1 VPCEVEIPGPHDPD
15 PEPTDAGLLA
25 RVRGG
30 ERDAFAAL
38 VRRHAGVARRTA
50 VLLGAGEEADDVVQE
65 AFVKA
70 YRALGGFREGADFRP
85 WLLRIV
91 ANETR
96 NSQRARRRRTA
107 REGSPAAVP
116 DGLLPGAGSATDP
129 QERAVAADRRAAL
142 WLRLHALPEPQRRVL
157 VCRFL
162 LDLDEAQTA
171 TVLGVARGT
180 VKSRTSRGLG
190 RLREL
195 LAQAAPHGDPAT
207 EGAGRG

>member
-1 VPCEVEIPGPHDPD
+1 MEIPGPHDPD
-15 PEPTDAGLLA
+15 PEPTEAGLLA

-38 VRRHAGVARRTA
+38 VRRHAAGARRTA

-96 NSQRARRRRTA
+96 NAQRARRRRTA
-107 REGSPAAVP
+107 REGSPTAQP
-116 DGLLPGAGSATDP
+116 DGLLPGAGSAADP
-129 QERAVAADRRAAL
+129 AERAVAADRMAAL
-142 WLRLHALPEPQRRVL
+142 WQRLHALPEPQRRVL

-180 VKSRTSRGLG
+180 VKSRTARGLG
-190 RLREL
+190 RLRAL
-195 LAQAAPHGDPAT
+195 LAEAAPRSGPAAT
-207 EGAGRG
+207 EGAGHG

>member
-1 VPCEVEIPGPHDPD
+1 MEIPGPHD
-15 PEPTDAGLLA
+15 PEPTDAGLIA
-25 RVRGG
+25 RVGDG
-30 ERDAFAAL
+30 DRDAFALL
-38 VRRHAGVARRTA
+38 VHRHAAGARRTA

-70 YRALGGFREGADFRP
+70 YRALGGFRAGADFRP

-96 NSQRARRRRTA
+96 NAQRARRRRTA

-116 DGLLPGAGSATDP
+116 DGLLPGAGSAADP
-129 QERAVAADRRAAL
+129 AERAVATDRRAAL
-142 WLRLHALPEPQRRVL
+142 WQRLHALPEDQRRVL

-180 VKSRTSRGLG
+180 VKSRTARGLG
-190 RLREL
+190 RLRAL
-195 LAQAAPHGDPAT
+195 LGAAAPQDDPAA
-207 EGAGRG
+207 EGAGHG